1 MNCYMRRTFN
11 CQIKI
16 NDSIGQPICKFFVNF
31 CIVDIC
37 FFPKMYGIVEGYISD
52 RQKGDVPIQKKQPT
66 MTYSQYRRIR
76 KLVHECCNYDNG
88 NCIALDK
95 GDGCVCVQSISY
107 TLLCRWFRIAVL
119 PLDRSLET
127 ELLYRDSMKR
137 CAVCGQPFLP
147 GSNRAKYCKPCSARI
162 HRRQKTDS
170 ARKQR
175 LLCGQL
181 ETEKA

>member
-1 MNCYMRRTFN
+1 MRRTFN

-16 NDSIGQPICKFFVNF
+16 NDSIGQPICKFSVNF

-37 FFPKMYGIVEGYISD
+37 FCPKMYGIVEGYISD
-52 RQKGDVPIQKKQPT
+52 RRKGGIPIQKKQPT
-66 MTYSQYRRIR
+66 MTYSQYRKAR

-95 GDGCVCVQSISY
+95 GDECVCVQSISY

-119 PLDRSLET
+119 PLDRPLET
-127 ELLYRDSMKR
+127 ELLYRSSMKR

-162 HRRQKTDS
+162 HRRQKTES